1 MIGLQIDPQLEI
13 IEKLKVAQTDYAAWL
28 NQQQQA
34 ITQSTVLNEQQKQ
47 QQLLALQQQ
56 GQQNQEALT
65 TAVYVAQMQSAQ
77 NSFSSITDSMGT
89 MFGEQSAM

>member
-1 MIGLQIDPQLEI
+1 MIGLQINPQLEI
-13 IEKLKVAQTDYAAWL
+13 IEKLKQACADYAARL

-56 GQQNQEALT
+56 GQQNQLALS
-65 TAVYVAQMQSAQ
+65 TAVNAAQMQSAQ
-77 NSFSSITDSMGT
+77 NSFSGITDSMG
-89 MFGEQSAM
+89 